1 MCIDFP
7 FCLTNLGPKKN
18 VYFHSLNKMNI
29 DVKNIKKKHIYAE
42 YECSEAKRNN
52 SIASK
57 IQHKVRF
64 SYMLAAHHRYRDQ

>member
-1 MCIDFP
+1 MRTDFP
-7 FCLTNLGPKKN
+7 FCLTNLAPKKN
-18 VYFHSLNKMNI
+18 VHFHSLNKMNI
-29 DVKNIKKKHIYAE
+29 EEQQKKRIYAE

-64 SYMLAAHHRYRDQ
+64 SYMLAAHHRFRG